1 MAIKNHLSWSR
12 FANLHCSWPKNN
24 IKLSFWLLFFRKQRL
39 FSFYILFFL
48 LQYFFVF
55 DFLPFVFGPKNKIL
69 NQFLLA
75 QKKWINLLALNL
87 FTMKPLFL
95 LFVCFFLVF
104 LFISWSVACVSQ
116 FPPFEWEVS
125 ISCSS
130 PRTLL
135 QSKLCKN
142 ISATS
147 YCWSTV
153 WIHRDSR
160 LWLHCILFS
169 CSCSLSWCYSL
180 SKIRIKWDFW
190 GALWSKRHCSH
201 FMFFWFHSI
210 LLVLKNQDYGRSLS
224 HTSAP
229 MKVLV
234 VECIMPS

>member
-1 MAIKNHLSWSR
+1 MVKICK
-12 FANLHCSWPKNN
+12 FT
-24 IKLSFWLLFFRKQRL
+24 LLLTQKQHKVIIL
-39 FSFYILFFL
+39 VAVFSKTTPVFILYIIFSFTVIFCFW
-48 LQYFFVF
+48 FS
-55 DFLPFVFGPKNKIL
+55 PFCLWSQKQDIESVLVSP
-69 NQFLLA
+69 
-75 QKKWINLLALNL
+75 KKWINLLALNL

-104 LFISWSVACVSQ
+104 IFISWSVACVSQ

-224 HTSAP
+224 YTSAP